1 MIKPLQA
8 IANRTMMSSPFKKA
22 NDFSSYQRTAS
33 YAPLGEKLDI
43 KCTNERQLTKS
54 CGQKL
59 DILG

>member
-1 MIKPLQA
+1 MIQPLQA

-43 KCTNERQLTKS
+43 
-54 CGQKL
+54 
-59 DILG
+59 LG